1 MSDFTYVQKLPGR
14 GFVIKNTERETQE
27 IPFETIKHSL
37 FYTAY
42 MLAFKIS
49 YLQRLNSKENLFSLH
64 IQPYALVNLLAT
76 FRDH

>member
-14 GFVIKNTERETQE
+14 GFVIKKSERVPKE

-37 FYTAY
+37 FYKVY
-42 MLAFKIS
+42 MLTFKIS
-49 YLQRLNSKENLFSLH
+49 YLQRLTIKENLFSLY
-64 IQPYALVNLLAT
+64 IQPYALVSLLAT

>member
-14 GFVIKNTERETQE
+14 GFVIKKSERVPKG

-37 FYTAY
+37 FYKVY
-42 MLAFKIS
+42 MLTFKII
-49 YLQRLNSKENLFSLH
+49 YLQRLTIKENLFSLH
-64 IQPYALVNLLAT
+64 IQPYALVSLLAT